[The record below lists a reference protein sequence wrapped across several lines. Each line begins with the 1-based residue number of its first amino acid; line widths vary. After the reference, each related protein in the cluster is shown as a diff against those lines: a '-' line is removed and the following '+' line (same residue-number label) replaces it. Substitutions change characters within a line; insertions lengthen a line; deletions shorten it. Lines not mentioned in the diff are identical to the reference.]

1 MQSVFSYRLFPDVT
15 LMVDQVLK
23 INYLCVFIICL
34 SVCCVYLS
42 VCLSVQICIC
52 LSGCIIIDLSV
63 VEQCSLQGI
72 NIDIET
78 KTFNDVEPAKVI

>member
-1 MQSVFSYRLFPDVT
+1 MCIYNV
-15 LMVDQVLK
+15 
-23 INYLCVFIICL
+23 
-34 SVCCVYLS
+34 SVCLLCLFI
-42 VCLSVQICIC
+42 CLSVQICIC